1 MLNLQK
7 RYGLSAQ
14 GAKNIQKGI
23 CWTVIVNLVVM
34 AGMSLFYLAMRDLM
48 AVVTQDASMP
58 TLLPYILGCLVFLL
72 LSFVTHVQQY
82 INTYG
87 TVYDEV
93 SHIRISLA
101 ERLRKLPLSFFGSHD
116 LADLTETM
124 MSDVDKLEHVWS
136 HVLSYLYGSI
146 ISTAIIALGLF
157 VFDWRL
163 SLAALWSVPLAFVL
177 LFGSQS
183 WWKSLQDQARMKSL
197 EVSDGMQELLDNA
210 REIHATNQIDAYLL
224 QLNSKI
230 DCAESTMQKAEFV
243 GGLFIN
249 SATVILRLGIGTT
262 ILVGAY
268 LISTGAIDFL
278 TFFMFLLVISR
289 IYAPFD
295 QSFALIFELI
305 LSKLS
310 SARLNRFFDEP
321 LATGSEDFQPANHS
335 ISFEKVGFDYGTG
348 TEKVLEEVSFIA
360 HEDEVTALVGPSG
373 SGKSTCA
380 RLVARL
386 WDANAGAVRIGGVD
400 VTEVDP
406 ETLYGHI
413 SIVFQDVMLFDN
425 SVMENIRIGRR
436 DASDEEVL
444 AAAAAANCD
453 EFVERMPD
461 GYQTLIGENGSRL
474 SGGERQRISIAR
486 AMLKRAPIILL
497 DEATASLDVENE
509 TKVQKALSKLL
520 EGKTTL
526 VIAHRM
532 RTISNADKIVV
543 LNEGHVVEQGSPAD
557 LLAHNGK
564 FAHMVQLQNQ
574 SEAWAL

>member
-210 REIHATNQIDAYLL
+210 CLL
-224 QLNSKI
+224 YTSPSPR
-230 DCAESTMQKAEFV
+230 D
-243 GGLFIN
+243 
-249 SATVILRLGIGTT
+249 
-262 ILVGAY
+262 
-268 LISTGAIDFL
+268 ISG
-278 TFFMFLLVISR
+278 SR
-289 IYAPFD
+289 MP
-295 QSFALIFELI
+295 
-305 LSKLS
+305 S
-310 SARLNRFFDEP
+310 SA
-321 LATGSEDFQPANHS
+321 
-335 ISFEKVGFDYGTG
+335 
-348 TEKVLEEVSFIA
+348 
-360 HEDEVTALVGPSG
+360 
-373 SGKSTCA
+373 
-380 RLVARL
+380 
-386 WDANAGAVRIGGVD
+386 
-400 VTEVDP
+400 
-406 ETLYGHI
+406 
-413 SIVFQDVMLFDN
+413 
-425 SVMENIRIGRR
+425 
-436 DASDEEVL
+436 
-444 AAAAAANCD
+444 
-453 EFVERMPD
+453 
-461 GYQTLIGENGSRL
+461 
-474 SGGERQRISIAR
+474 
-486 AMLKRAPIILL
+486 
-497 DEATASLDVENE
+497 
-509 TKVQKALSKLL
+509 
-520 EGKTTL
+520 
-526 VIAHRM
+526 
-532 RTISNADKIVV
+532 
-543 LNEGHVVEQGSPAD
+543 
-557 LLAHNGK
+557 
-564 FAHMVQLQNQ
+564 
-574 SEAWAL
+574 